1 MEAKTRGCKY
11 CVLVEF
17 FFSVTRVS
25 ALFLYLFVYQ
35 LSVCFLTYLDTYEWN
50 ASYCFTEL

>member
-25 ALFLYLFVYQ
+25 ALSFF
-35 LSVCFLTYLDTYEWN
+35 TYSFIN
-50 ASYCFTEL
+50 

>member
-50 ASYCFTEL
+50 ASYCFTDL